1 MTGGTI
7 SLRKQVPVG
16 IKKEAVSK
24 ALFNLDTVIVEV
36 IILLIFCIR
45 FDGRY
50 SELAERLT
58 DQEKLLRQ
66 PR

>member
-50 SELAERLT
+50 GELAERLT